1 MRKGGGHMVLS
12 KNRIE
17 IGNSALLV
25 FVSNDEEEASVKNC
39 AEFPFSLIAIL
50 LAISLAILCPDGLAQ
65 TQMVLV
71 ATGSTMP
78 APLYVLW
85 GDEYHKMHPE
95 TQLRYLAVGTSESAN
110 RVLSGTGGDLGGGDA
125 PIPEKQLK
133 EAAHAAVELPTVLV
147 GIAVFYNVPG
157 SATSIR
163 LSGPVLANIYLG
175 KTTSWSDPEIA
186 RLNPDGKLPDLPI
199 KVLHRTDGKGSNYIF
214 SDFLSKLSPE
224 FRAKVGKNVSPKW
237 PVGAAFSRCED
248 LLASAAKMSGA
259 IGYAELR
266 CGEGSGLPI
275 ARIRNAAGEFV
286 KPSTKSISDAALAME
301 SKIRGDFRVSLTN
314 APGKESYPIVSFTW
328 FYVPVHPQNRQR
340 SHAVN
345 EYLSWVYASGQEIA
359 QAQGYAPLP
368 PSVLQKVRAKVA
380 ALY

>member
-1 MRKGGGHMVLS
+1 L
-12 KNRIE
+12 KNY
-17 IGNSALLV
+17 
-25 FVSNDEEEASVKNC
+25 
-39 AEFPFSLIAIL
+39 AEFAFSLTAIL
-50 LAISLAILCPDGLAQ
+50 LAISLTILSPDSLAQ

-85 GDEYHKMHPE
+85 GDEYHKLHPE

-110 RVLSGTGGDLGGGDA
+110 RILSGVGDLGGGDA
-125 PIPEKQLK
+125 PIPEKQLR

-157 SATSIR
+157 SAMSIR

-186 RLNPDGKLPDLPI
+186 RLNPDDKLPDLPI

-224 FRAKVGKNVSPKW
+224 FRAKVGTNVSPKW
-237 PVGAAFSRCED
+237 PVGDAFSRCQD
-248 LLASAAKMSGA
+248 LLASAAKTSGA

-266 CGEGSGLPI
+266 CGEKSGLSI

-286 KPSTKSISDAALAME
+286 KPSTKSISDVALAME
-301 SKIRGDFRVSLTN
+301 SKMADDFRVSLTN

-328 FYVPVHPQNRQR
+328 FYVPVHPQDPQR

-368 PSVLQKVRAKVA
+368 PSVLQKVRVKVA
-380 ALY
+380 ALH

>member
-1 MRKGGGHMVLS
+1 L
-12 KNRIE
+12 
-17 IGNSALLV
+17 
-25 FVSNDEEEASVKNC
+25 KNC
-39 AEFPFSLIAIL
+39 AEFAFSMTAIL
-50 LAISLAILCPDGLAQ
+50 LAISLTVLSPDGLAQ

-71 ATGSTMP
+71 TTGSTMP
-78 APLYVLW
+78 EPLYVLW
-85 GDEYHKMHPE
+85 GDEYHKLHAE
-95 TQLRYLAVGTSESAN
+95 TQIRYLAVGTSESAN
-110 RVLSGTGGDLGGGDA
+110 RVLSGAGDLGGGDA
-125 PIPEKQLK
+125 PIPEQQLK

-163 LSGPVLANIYLG
+163 LSGPVLADIYLG

-186 RLNPDGKLPDLPI
+186 GLNPDGKLPDLPI

-237 PVGAAFSRCED
+237 PVGAAFSRCQD
-248 LLASAAKMSGA
+248 LLASAAKTPGA

-266 CGEGSGLPI
+266 CGEKSGVPI

-286 KPSTKSISDAALAME
+286 KPSTKSISEVALAME
-301 SKIRGDFRVSLTN
+301 SKMTDDFRVSLTN
-314 APGKESYPIVSFTW
+314 ASGKGSYPIVSFTW
-328 FYVPVHPQNRQR
+328 FYVPVHPQDLQR
-340 SHAVN
+340 SHAVS

-368 PSVLQKVRAKVA
+368 SSVLQKVRARLA
-380 ALY
+380 ALH

>member
-1 MRKGGGHMVLS
+1 MRDVMVLC
-12 KNRIE
+12 KNRVE
-17 IGNSALLV
+17 IRNSRLVV
-25 FVSNDEEEASVKNC
+25 FVSNHKEEASLKNC
-39 AEFPFSLIAIL
+39 AEFAFFLTAML
-50 LAISLAILCPDGLAQ
+50 LAISLSILSPDSLAQ

-71 ATGSTMP
+71 TTGSTMP
-78 APLYVLW
+78 EALYVSW
-85 GDEYHKMHPE
+85 GDEYHKVHPE
-95 TQLRYLAVGTSESAN
+95 TQVRYLAVGTSESAN

-125 PIPEKQLK
+125 PIPEGQLK

-147 GIAVFYNVPG
+147 AIAVFYNVPG
-157 SATSIR
+157 TASSIR

-186 RLNPDGKLPDLPI
+186 KLNPNGKLPELPI

-224 FRAKVGKNVSPKW
+224 FRAKVGKSVSPKW
-237 PVGAAFSRCED
+237 PGGAAFSRCQD
-248 LLASAAKMSGA
+248 LLANAAPTSGA

-266 CGEGSGLPI
+266 CGEKSGLAI
-275 ARIRNAAGEFV
+275 ARIRNTAGEFV
-286 KPSTKSISDAALAME
+286 KPSMKSIRGVALGME
-301 SKIRGDFRVSLTN
+301 SKMTDDFRVSLTN

-328 FYVPVHPQNRQR
+328 FYVPVHPQDLQG
-340 SHAVN
+340 SHAVK

-380 ALY
+380 ALH